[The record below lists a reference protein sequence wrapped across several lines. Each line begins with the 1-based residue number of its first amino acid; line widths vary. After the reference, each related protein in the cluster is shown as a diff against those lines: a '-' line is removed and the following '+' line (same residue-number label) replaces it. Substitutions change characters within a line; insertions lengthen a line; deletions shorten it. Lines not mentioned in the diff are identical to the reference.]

1 MRDFPAISLT
11 MKCLLLLGLLQGCL
25 PIMAGVLIVDS
36 AIPLKAPHREFI
48 EKASPVEIAKAKIER
63 MIS

>member
-1 MRDFPAISLT
+1 MRDFPAISPT
-11 MKCLLLLGLLQGCL
+11 MKGLLLLVLLQGCL
-25 PIMAGVLIVDS
+25 PIMAGILIVDS
-36 AIPLKAPHREFI
+36 AIPLKTPHREFI